1 MCFYGTV
8 KSLHGNS
15 PQNRG
20 EFLMG
25 MVAANQHEEIL
36 ATFTYK
42 TFESENRSFCVFR
55 FKNYDTQKEFTAVGS
70 MLPDSKNVPVKLT
83 GDWEVNRKSGHK
95 QVKQRLLLFS
105 LLCTAESEKQKP
117 RQSGSILETVHGR
130 SWRTIRNV
138 CWRCL

>member
-1 MCFYGTV
+1 
-8 KSLHGNS
+8 
-15 PQNRG
+15 
-20 EFLMG
+20 MG
-25 MVAANQHEEIL
+25 MITANQHEEIL

-95 QVKQRLLLFS
+95 QFKVAYYEQAKPTGKTEVIAFF
-105 LLCTAESEKQKP
+105 TASASKFPLEGKP
-117 RQSGSILETVHGR
+117 
-130 SWRTIRNV
+130 
-138 CWRCL
+138 